1 MATPRRR
8 GVDVVNHQAKP
19 PPGDRNACQKGG
31 PEGGSGRGP
40 KSGIFPEKSK
50 KVKKMAVQGCAGR
63 FFDVFWGFRDPPP
76 GGSKSDKKK
85 HDFQSFKKRI
95 QILVEAPAL
104 VSPRGPVC
112 S

>member
-1 MATPRRR
+1 
-8 GVDVVNHQAKP
+8 
-19 PPGDRNACQKGG
+19 
-31 PEGGSGRGP
+31 
-40 KSGIFPEKSK
+40 
-50 KVKKMAVQGCAGR
+50 MAVQGCAGD

-95 QILVEAPAL
+95 QILVEPPAL

-112 S
+112 SPPGLGLSNYNPPPFRTSP